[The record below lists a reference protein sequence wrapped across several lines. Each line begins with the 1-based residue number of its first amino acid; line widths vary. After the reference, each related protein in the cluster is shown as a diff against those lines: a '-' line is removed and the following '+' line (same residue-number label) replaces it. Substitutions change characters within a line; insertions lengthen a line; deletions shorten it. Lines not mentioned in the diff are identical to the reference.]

1 MAERLPILRRPF
13 FAWRPWRELEEI
25 EEEFDRLWREWGPRM
40 RAFMPR
46 MVVPEP
52 ALDVYRKDGNLIVE
66 VDAPGMKRED
76 FTVEIDGRTLKISG
90 ERKEEQEIKEEDYYR
105 CERSY
110 GRFSRW
116 IDLPEDVSIDDAT
129 ATYENGVLKIT
140 LPAAQKAKPE
150 KKIEIK

>member
-13 FAWRPWRELEEI
+13 FAWRPWRDLEEI
-25 EEEFDRLWREWGPRM
+25 EEEFDRLWRGFGPRM

-46 MVVPEP
+46 AVVPEP
-52 ALDVYRKDGNLIVE
+52 ALDVYRKNGNLVVE
-66 VDAPGMKRED
+66 LDAPGMKRED
-76 FTVEIDGRTLKISG
+76 FSVEIEGRTLKISG
-90 ERKEEQEIKEEDYYR
+90 ERKTEEEIKEEDYYR

-116 IDLPEDVSIDDAT
+116 IDLPEDVSTENAT
-129 ATYENGVLKIT
+129 ASYENGVLKVT
-140 LPAAQKAKPE
+140 LPAAPEAKKE